1 MEKILERIEAI
12 VWGPTL
18 IILILFTGFYL
29 TFRLRGLQ
37 FTKIAYILKNTL
49 LKMFHKANLKD
60 GEVSPFQAVA
70 TALAAT
76 VGTGNIVGVATAI
89 IAGGPGAVFWM
100 WLAALVGM
108 ATKYAEVVLAVAY
121 REKKANGQYAG
132 GPMYYID
139 KGLGLSWLGR
149 LFAFFA
155 AVATFGIGNTT
166 QANAIAGVLHGNF
179 NLPRLPVGLV
189 LAGLVALVV
198 MGGIKSI
205 SKVAEKLVPF
215 MSLFYIVGG
224 LLVLVVNYA
233 NVPAAFMS
241 IFQNAFKFKAVGGGA
256 LGFTMMMAIRA
267 GISRGIFTNEA
278 GLGSSPIAQ
287 SSAAVDHPVRQGI
300 WGVFEVLVD
309 TIFVCTITSLVILS
323 SGVLDY
329 CQDASILASEAFS
342 TGFGPGKYIVSVG
355 LVLFAYSTI
364 LGWEYYGET
373 SIAYLLGDRVRL
385 PYRLV
390 YVLAVVLG
398 AVADLG
404 LAWDVANILNGLMAF
419 PNLIGLIGLTNV
431 VVALSKDFFK
441 DPDRIRESPG
451 DYQNL
456 L

>member
-1 MEKILERIEAI
+1 MEQIEAI
-12 VWGPTL
+12 VWGPVL
-18 IILILFTGFYL
+18 ILLILFTGFYL
-29 TFRLRGLQ
+29 TFELRGIQ
-37 FTKIAYILKNTL
+37 FRKISYIIKNTL
-49 LKMFHKANLKD
+49 LKMFHKADLKA

-100 WLAALVGM
+100 WLAAIVGM

-139 KGLGLSWLGR
+139 KGLGLAWLGK

-224 LLVLVVNYA
+224 LIVLAINY
-233 NVPAAFMS
+233 NHVPVAFMS
-241 IFQNAFKFKAVGGGA
+241 IFQSAFSLKAAGGGA

-287 SSAAVDHPVRQGI
+287 ASAAVDHPVRQGI
-300 WGVFEVLVD
+300 WGIFEVLVD
-309 TIFVCTITSLVILS
+309 TIFVCTITALVILC

-342 TGFGPGKYIVSVG
+342 TGFGSGKYIVSIG

-373 SIAYLLGDRVRL
+373 SIAYLLGDKVRL
-385 PYRLV
+385 PYRLI
-390 YVLAVVLG
+390 YVGAVVLG

-419 PNLIGLIGLTNV
+419 PNLIGLIGLSKV
-431 VVALSKDFFK
+431 VVNLTKDFFQ
-441 DPDRIRESPG
+441 DPDRPRQSPEEH
-451 DYQNL
+451 QHL